1 MLLLHP
7 EVETKLLQ
15 EVEQVLGT
23 TTTAAPDAKGA
34 ASEPASP
41 SSSSSCSSTPTCRVN
56 VVIPDGGLSKGEWR
70 SSSSNSSGGGGGSA
84 VKPSY
89 DQLRQLKYARAV
101 FLEGL
106 RLYPS
111 VPAVRGGREDV
122 QGWSFV

>member
-23 TTTAAPDAKGA
+23 TTATTAPA
-34 ASEPASP
+34 AGGGVDSGPASP
-41 SSSSSCSSTPTCRVN
+41 VSTTSSSSSSMATCNVILPSGEKAAGATAHAPVN
-56 VVIPDGGLSKGEWR
+56 
-70 SSSSNSSGGGGGSA
+70 
-84 VKPSY
+84 KPSY

-111 VPAVRGGREDV
+111 VPAVRGGRGGEGGRGGAV
-122 QGWSFV
+122 FLEGF